1 MLSRVLLI
9 LFFLGPSQ
17 LVAGS
22 LPNSAKE
29 AVAPVVRAVTPGVV
43 NIATRKI
50 EQVEVP
56 VVSDPLLQQFFDLP
70 NARLNRVTT
79 SAGSVIVDAEQQIT
93 YAAPTPA

>member
-1 MLSRVLLI
+1 
-9 LFFLGPSQ
+9 
-17 LVAGS
+17 
-22 LPNSAKE
+22 
-29 AVAPVVRAVTPGVV
+29 VRAVTPGVV

-79 SAGSVIVDAEQQIT
+79 SAGSGVIVDAEQQIT
-93 YAAPTPA
+93 

>member
-1 MLSRVLLI
+1 MLSRLLVF
-9 LFFLGPSQ
+9 LFFLAPSQ

-29 AVAPVVRAVTPGVV
+29 SAAPVVRGVMPGVV
-43 NIATRKI
+43 NIATSKN

-70 NARLNRVTT
+70 NARLKRVTT
-79 SAGSVIVDAEQQIT
+79 SAGSGVTVDAEQQIT
-93 YAAPTPA
+93 